1 MDPLAAA
8 RAFLPGWLPFVSL
21 LALPLG
27 FAAGWLAR
35 NWTRLAAVMVSS
47 VFGALIA
54 HLGGPVSLLGPGV
67 AGFLGGAAVLAG
79 YAAGRRRTPP
89 PPAGG
94 IARRLAIVLA
104 WVFVFLA
111 AEAGRVRALAPLS
124 RRNPMAAVVLT
135 GGEAWPLS
143 ELARTR
149 AAGLRAGDAVALY
162 RAAFALDGRPG
173 HLANATFAESHA
185 GRCDAAR
192 GLADEARNALAK
204 VPGRQDSLEKY
215 LVGRAV
221 DVARRCG
228 NAPPGA
234 DEED

>member
-1 MDPLAAA
+1 
-8 RAFLPGWLPFVSL
+8 
-21 LALPLG
+21 
-27 FAAGWLAR
+27 
-35 NWTRLAAVMVSS
+35 
-47 VFGALIA
+47 
-54 HLGGPVSLLGPGV
+54 V
-67 AGFLGGAAVLAG
+67 AGFLGGSSVLAG
-79 YAAGRRRTPP
+79 YAAGKRRTPP

-111 AEAGRVRALAPLS
+111 AEAGRARALAPLS
-124 RRNPMAAVVLT
+124 RRSPMAAVALT
-135 GGEAWPLS
+135 GGEAWSLS
-143 ELARTR
+143 ELARAR
-149 AAGLRAGDAVALY
+149 AAGSRAGEAVALY